1 MRRSYGGGAG
11 LHIKVRSSSLSLS
24 TVGSTPKDSLVPNLT
39 SKSEDDTPD
48 WLRDSLEKEKEDDT
62 VDESY
67 LEEQEADSK

>member
-1 MRRSYGGGAG
+1 
-11 LHIKVRSSSLSLS
+11 
-24 TVGSTPKDSLVPNLT
+24 VPNLT